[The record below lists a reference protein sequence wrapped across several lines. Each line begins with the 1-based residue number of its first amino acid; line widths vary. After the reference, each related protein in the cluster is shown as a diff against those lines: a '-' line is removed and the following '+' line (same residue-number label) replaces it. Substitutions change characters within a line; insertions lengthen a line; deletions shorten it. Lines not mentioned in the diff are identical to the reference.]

1 MMKPVRILMGKVG
14 LDGHDRGAKVVM
26 AALRD
31 AGMEVIFSGLHQSP
45 EALVRAAIEEDVDV
59 IGLSILSG
67 AHNDLVPLVMAELK
81 KQAGELMPVVLGG
94 IIPEQDFSSLKK
106 QGISAIFTPGTRL
119 DEIVSVIEALAK
131 KPRLAVGGATKLV
144 ARNPKVKKT
153 NSKKVAKKKS
163 IKKKSIKKK
172 STKKKL
178 LSKTAAKKK
187 LSSKK
192 RVKKKGR

>member
-1 MMKPVRILMGKVG
+1 MGKVG

-81 KQAGELMPVVLGG
+81 KQAGESMPVVLGG

-119 DEIVSVIEALAK
+119 DEIVSVIQSLAHR
-131 KPRLAVGGATKLV
+131 P
-144 ARNPKVKKT
+144 
-153 NSKKVAKKKS
+153 SSQKKS
-163 IKKKSIKKK
+163 ISKKQPTTKRKPSLKKRSSPKKKISPKKK
-172 STKKKL
+172 
-178 LSKTAAKKK
+178 
-187 LSSKK
+187 
-192 RVKKKGR
+192 VKKKGR

>member
-1 MMKPVRILMGKVG
+1 MGKVG

-144 ARNPKVKKT
+144 ARNPKVKE
-153 NSKKVAKKKS
+153 NSSKKVT
-163 IKKKSIKKK
+163 KKK
-172 STKKKL
+172 STKKKPAKKKL
-178 LSKTAAKKK
+178 LRKTAAKKK

-192 RVKKKGR
+192 RVKKKGK

>member
-1 MMKPVRILMGKVG
+1 MMKPIRILMGKVG

-67 AHNDLVPLVMAELK
+67 SHNDLVPLVMTELK
-81 KQAGELMPVVLGG
+81 KQSGDFIPVVLGG
-94 IIPEQDFSSLKK
+94 IIPEQDFSFLKK

-119 DEIVSVIEALAK
+119 DEIVRVIQGLAQKPKTKINAETKPAVRKMKATRK
-131 KPRLAVGGATKLV
+131 KTKKATKKTTKK
-144 ARNPKVKKT
+144 ASKKKT
-153 NSKKVAKKKS
+153 SQ
-163 IKKKSIKKK
+163 
-172 STKKKL
+172 
-178 LSKTAAKKK
+178 
-187 LSSKK
+187 K
-192 RVKKKGR
+192 RKIKKKGR

>member
-1 MMKPVRILMGKVG
+1 MKPVRILMGKVG

-144 ARNPKVKKT
+144 ARGSKAEKGNSKSIVKKGPIQ
-153 NSKKVAKKKS
+153 KKS
-163 IKKKSIKKK
+163 TKRK
-172 STKKKL
+172 STKKKML
-178 LSKTAAKKK
+178 KRKVATKK

-192 RVKKKGR
+192 RVNKKGR